1 MRLKHRNTTG
11 NQPQSKGNIV
21 GEGYGA
27 GEGGE
32 AGGTKMA
39 YEARMNEH
47 VRSLYQHSAD
57 IMPSLLGR
65 AGNRKQNGGGRRHM
79 ADDHMVS
86 DL

>member
-39 YEARMNEH
+39 YEARMKPRTRGIIIPTLCCYNAI
-47 VRSLYQHSAD
+47 S
-57 IMPSLLGR
+57 PGR
-65 AGNRKQNGGGRRHM
+65 AGNRKQNGGGAAAHG
-79 ADDHMVS
+79 
-86 DL
+86 

>member
-1 MRLKHRNTTG
+1 
-11 NQPQSKGNIV
+11 
-21 GEGYGA
+21 
-27 GEGGE
+27 
-32 AGGTKMA
+32 MA